1 MFTLKNDF
9 LRYSFD
15 EKGSVREDA
24 DAASG
29 ISYLA
34 SDSYAFYLRSFS
46 GEITTPASVSVCGSI
61 ITVRFDKPE
70 VEFKIVYLEKEK
82 YIRFTILDQSPKDVK
97 YGCFIF
103 AAVNT
108 TDKDGRAPFS
118 STARTLCL
126 KCNMLELPGR
136 CERVGSVAYSKLG
149 AVGVS
154 SALIGVPR
162 DKLVEALDSAVEFLT
177 IDDIPMTKYG
187 GQHGADVPAA
197 HEDYV
202 IASLIKEIDD
212 DEWLKPLKR
221 VNIRQVDFHQ
231 GGMYRQS
238 DYVFRP
244 DLFPGGAADFKR
256 KVSDTL
262 HRHGMRAGLHS
273 YSGMVDVNSRYAT
286 PIPSKDL
293 YALAEYTLARDLGEG
308 DDTLYIEGS
317 SDPVATVQGPYAY
330 SNVTCL
336 LIDEE
341 ILIFKSKGEGGA
353 LGSLQRGA
361 LGTKAAAHQKGASVR
376 HLRNMYGFF
385 QSIPGSPLFYKLAQ
399 NMATAFNEGGFDMM
413 YFDGLECIGNSCPGN
428 EKTEGLGW
436 YYEALFVR
444 EVLRGCKK
452 TPVVEYSTLHPQ
464 IWASRS
470 RAGAYDMPFAGYKQ
484 FHDIH
489 CRDNEKNAHRRL
501 LPSQLGWLAIWP
513 TLRNPSVYDNWMDKI
528 EFDDD
533 ADYLGCKSI
542 GYDSGLSYGMPKASD
557 FDNSPGLCRKADK
570 MAIYSK
576 LREQNIFSAE
586 LREKLKEYKTGYR
599 LIRKDDK
606 YCFER
611 LERLY
616 MRPYSFKDSENI
628 GTVSNPFG
636 TQQPAVRIVGECTE
650 DASAEPITIIEFDR
664 ERPATS
670 QQLLYQYPAD
680 KPLDIDGKEA
690 LGLWVKGNGKDEYM
704 NVRLE
709 GQHPWGSGFGDNVI
723 HLGFEGWRYFNLCER
738 DNSDYA
744 GVAFENDIFDIDS
757 KGYLWE
763 RLRNSFKY
771 SGIARIRILFT
782 AGGEGVYIG
791 ALTAQPFSPSPIK
804 IHSLSANGTTLS
816 FGCEL
821 TPGRYI
827 EYNPNTGKAAIY
839 DRLGNAEPIGVEG
852 SLKLTGGENE
862 VTISGDADGTRRVKV
877 HLLVTGETI
886 SD

>member
-1 MFTLKNDF
+1 MFTLKNKY

-15 EKGSVREDA
+15 EKGLVREYA
-24 DAASG
+24 DVSTG

-34 SDSYAFYLRSFS
+34 PDSYAFYLSTFS
-46 GEITTPASVSVCGSI
+46 GEKVIPSSVSVCGNI
-61 ITVRFDKPE
+61 IAVRFDNPE
-70 VEFKIVYLEKEK
+70 LEFKIVYLEKEK
-82 YIRFTILDQSPKDVK
+82 YIKFTILDQNPKDVK
-97 YGCFIF
+97 YGCFIL

-108 TDKDGRAPFS
+108 TDRDGFAPFS
-118 STARTLCL
+118 STARSLCL

-136 CERVGSVAYSKLG
+136 CEKVGSIAYSKLG

-162 DKLVEALDSAVEFLT
+162 DLLVEALDSAIEFLT
-177 IDDIPMTKYG
+177 IDDIPMTAFG
-187 GQHGADVPAA
+187 GQHGADAPAA

-238 DYVFRP
+238 DYVFHP
-244 DLFPGGAADFKR
+244 ELFPGGAADFKR
-256 KVSDTL
+256 KVADTL
-262 HRHGMRAGLHS
+262 HRNGMRAGLHS
-273 YSGMVDVNSRYAT
+273 YSGMVDVNSRYVT

-293 YALAEYTLARDLGEG
+293 YALAEYTLACDLGA
-308 DDTLYIEGS
+308 DDETLYIEGS
-317 SDPVATVQGPYAY
+317 SESVATTQGPHAY

-341 ILIFKSKGEGGA
+341 IVIFKSKGEGGA

-361 LGTKAAAHQKGASVR
+361 LGTKAAAHEKGASVR
-376 HLRNMYGFF
+376 HLRNMYGYF

-399 NMATAFNEGGFDMM
+399 NKAIAFNEGGFDMM
-413 YFDGLECIGNSCPGN
+413 YFDGLECIGSSCPGN

-452 TPVVEYSTLHPQ
+452 TPIVEYSTLHPQ
-464 IWASRS
+464 IWGSRS
-470 RAGAYDMPFAGYKQ
+470 RAGAYDMPYAGYKQ

-489 CRDNEKNAHRRL
+489 CRDNESSSHRRL
-501 LPSQLGWLAIWP
+501 LPSQLGWLSLWP
-513 TLRNPSVYDNWMDKI
+513 TLGNPPVHDNWMDKI

-542 GYDSGLSYGMPKASD
+542 GFDSGLSYAMPKASD
-557 FDNSPGLCRKADK
+557 YEKSPGLCRKADK
-570 MAIYSK
+570 MAVYSK
-576 LREQNIFSAE
+576 LREQKYFSAE
-586 LREKLKEYKTGYR
+586 LREKLKAYKTGYR
-599 LIRKDDK
+599 LIEKDGK

-616 MRPYSFKDSENI
+616 TRPYSFKDGENA
-628 GTVSNPFG
+628 GTVLNPFDS
-636 TQQPAVRIVGECTE
+636 QQPTVRIVGECTE
-650 DASAEPITIIEFDR
+650 DASVEPITIIEFDR
-664 ERPATS
+664 ERPAAE

-709 GQHPWGSGFGDNVI
+709 GQHPWGEGFGDNVI
-723 HLGFEGWRYFNLCER
+723 HLGFEGWRYFNLCEC
-738 DNSDYA
+738 DNGDYA
-744 GVAFENDIFDIDS
+744 YVAFENDIFDIDS
-757 KGYLWE
+757 KSYLWQ
-763 RLRNSFKY
+763 RLREDYKY

-782 AGGEGVYIG
+782 SGGEGVYLG
-791 ALTAQPFSPSPIK
+791 ALTARPFKPSAIK
-804 IHSLSANGTTLS
+804 INSLSANGATLN
-816 FGCEL
+816 FNCDL

-827 EYNPNTGKAAIY
+827 EYDPKTGKAAIF
-839 DRLGNAEPIGVEG
+839 DRLGNSDPIGVEG
-852 SLKLTGGENE
+852 TLKLTGGENE
-862 VTISGDADGTRRVKV
+862 VVVNGEADGTRRVKV
-877 HLLVTGETI
+877 HLLVAGEII

>member
-1 MFTLKNDF
+1 MFTLKNKY

-15 EKGSVREDA
+15 ETGLVREYTDV
-24 DAASG
+24 STG

-34 SDSYAFYLRSFS
+34 PDSHAFYLNTF
-46 GEITTPASVSVCGSI
+46 GGGKVTPASVSVCGNI
-61 ITVRFDKPE
+61 ITVRFDKPDL
-70 VEFKIVYLEKEK
+70 EFRMVYLEKEK
-82 YIRFTILDQSPKDVK
+82 YIKFTILDQNPKDVK

-108 TDKDGRAPFS
+108 TDRDGQAPFS

-136 CERVGSVAYSKLG
+136 CERVGSIAYSKLG

-162 DKLVEALDSAVEFLT
+162 DLLVEALDSAIEFLT
-177 IDDIPMTKYG
+177 IDDIPMTAFG
-187 GQHGADVPAA
+187 GQHGADAPAA

-202 IASLIKEIDD
+202 IASLIKEIDG

-238 DYVFRP
+238 DYVFHP
-244 DLFPGGAADFKR
+244 ELFPGGAADFKR
-256 KVSDTL
+256 KVADTL
-262 HRHGMRAGLHS
+262 HRNGMRAGLHS
-273 YSGMVDVNSRYAT
+273 YSGMVDVNSRYVT

-293 YALAEYTLARDLGEG
+293 YALAEYTLACDLSAD

-317 SDPVATVQGPYAY
+317 SESVATTQGPHAY

-341 ILIFKSKGEGGA
+341 IAIFKSKGEGGA

-376 HLRNMYGFF
+376 HLRNMYGYF

-399 NMATAFNEGGFDMM
+399 NKAAAFNEGGFDMM
-413 YFDGLECIGNSCPGN
+413 YFDGLECIGSSCPGN

-452 TPVVEYSTLHPQ
+452 TPIVEYSTLHPQ
-464 IWASRS
+464 IWGSRS
-470 RAGAYDMPFAGYKQ
+470 RAGAYDMPYAGYKQ

-489 CRDNEKNAHRRL
+489 CRDNESSSHRRL
-501 LPSQLGWLAIWP
+501 LPSQLGWLSLWP
-513 TLRNPSVYDNWMDKI
+513 TLGNPPVYDNWMNKI

-542 GYDSGLSYGMPKASD
+542 GFDSGLSYGMPKASD
-557 FDNSPGLCRKADK
+557 YEKSPGLCRKADK
-570 MAIYSK
+570 MAVYSK
-576 LREQNIFSAE
+576 LREQKYFSAE
-586 LREKLKEYKTGYR
+586 LREKLKKYKTGYR
-599 LIRKDDK
+599 LIQKDGK
-606 YCFER
+606 YAFER
-611 LERLY
+611 LKRLY
-616 MRPYSFKDSENI
+616 MRPYSFKDGENAE
-628 GTVSNPFG
+628 TVSNPFG
-636 TQQPAVRIVGECTE
+636 RQQPTVRIVGECTE
-650 DASAEPITIIEFDR
+650 AALANPTIVIEFDP
-664 ERPATS
+664 ERPAVE

-709 GQHPWGSGFGDNVI
+709 GQHPWGEGFGDNVI
-723 HLGFEGWRYFNLCER
+723 HLNFEGWRYFNLCEC
-738 DNSDYA
+738 DNGDYA

-757 KGYLWE
+757 KSYLWQ
-763 RLRNSFKY
+763 RLRENFKY
-771 SGIARIRILFT
+771 GGIARIRILFT
-782 AGGEGVYIG
+782 DGGEGVYLG
-791 ALTAQPFSPSPIK
+791 ALTAQPFKASSIR
-804 IHSLSANGTTLS
+804 INSLSANGATLS
-816 FGCEL
+816 FNREL
-821 TPGRYI
+821 TPGHYI
-827 EYNPNTGKAAIY
+827 EYDPKTGKAAIF
-839 DRLGNAEPIGVEG
+839 DRLGNSEPIWAGG
-852 SLKLTGGENE
+852 SLELKEGDNE
-862 VTISGDADGTRRVKV
+862 VIINGEADGTRRVKI
-877 HLLVTGETI
+877 HLLVAGEII

>member
-1 MFTLKNDF
+1 VFTLKNDF

-15 EKGSVREDA
+15 ERGLVCEYTDVST
-24 DAASG
+24 G

-34 SDSYAFYLRSFS
+34 SDSHAFYLNTF
-46 GEITTPASVSVCGSI
+46 GGGKVTPASVSVCGNI
-61 ITVRFDKPE
+61 ITVRFDKPDL
-70 VEFKIVYLEKEK
+70 EFRMVYLEKEK
-82 YIRFTILDQSPKDVK
+82 YIKFTILDQNPMDVK

-108 TDKDGRAPFS
+108 TDRDGNAPFS

-136 CERVGSVAYSKLG
+136 CERVGSIAYSKLG

-162 DKLVEALDSAVEFLT
+162 DLLVEALDSAVEFLT
-177 IDDIPMTKYG
+177 IDDIPMTAFG
-187 GQHGADVPAA
+187 GQHGADAPAA

-202 IASLIKEIDD
+202 IASLIKEIDG

-238 DYVFRP
+238 DYVFHP
-244 DLFPGGAADFKR
+244 ELFPGGAADFKR
-256 KVSDTL
+256 KVADTL
-262 HRHGMRAGLHS
+262 HRNGMRAGLHS
-273 YSGMVDVNSRYAT
+273 YSGMVDVNSRYVT

-293 YALAEYTLARDLGEG
+293 YALAEYTLACDLSAD

-317 SDPVATVQGPYAY
+317 SESVATTQGPHAY

-341 ILIFKSKGEGGA
+341 IVIFKSKGEGGA

-361 LGTKAAAHQKGASVR
+361 IGTKAAAHQKGASVR
-376 HLRNMYGFF
+376 HLRNMYGYF

-399 NMATAFNEGGFDMM
+399 NKAAAFNEGGFDMM
-413 YFDGLECIGNSCPGN
+413 YFDGLECIGSSCPEN

-464 IWASRS
+464 IWGSRS
-470 RAGAYDMPFAGYKQ
+470 RAGAYDMPYAGYKQ

-489 CRDNEKNAHRRL
+489 CRDNESSSHRRL
-501 LPSQLGWLAIWP
+501 LPSQLGWLSLWP
-513 TLRNPSVYDNWMDKI
+513 TLGNPPVYDNWMNKI

-542 GYDSGLSYGMPKASD
+542 GFDSGLSYGMPKASD
-557 FDNSPGLCRKADK
+557 YEKSPGLCRKADK
-570 MAIYSK
+570 MAVYSK
-576 LREQNIFSAE
+576 LREQKYFSAE
-586 LREKLKEYKTGYR
+586 LREKLKEYRTGYR
-599 LIRKDDK
+599 LIQKDGK
-606 YCFER
+606 YAFER

-616 MRPYSFKDSENI
+616 MRPYSFKDDENAE
-628 GTVSNPFG
+628 TVSNPFG
-636 TQQPAVRIVGECTE
+636 RQQPTVRIVGECTE
-650 DASAEPITIIEFDR
+650 AALANPTIVIEFDP
-664 ERPATS
+664 ERPAVE

-709 GQHPWGSGFGDNVI
+709 GQHPWGEGFGDNVI
-723 HLGFEGWRYFNLCER
+723 HLNFEGWRYFNLCEC
-738 DNSDYA
+738 DNGDYA

-757 KGYLWE
+757 KSYLWQ
-763 RLRNSFKY
+763 RLRENFKY
-771 SGIARIRILFT
+771 GGIARIRILFT
-782 AGGEGVYIG
+782 DGGEGVYLG
-791 ALTAQPFSPSPIK
+791 ALTAQPFKASPIR
-804 IHSLSANGTTLS
+804 INSLSANGATLS
-816 FGCEL
+816 FNREL
-821 TPGRYI
+821 IPGRFI
-827 EYNPNTGKAAIY
+827 EYDPKTGKAAIF
-839 DRLGNAEPIGVEG
+839 DRLGNSEPIWAGG
-852 SLKLTGGENE
+852 SLELKEGENE
-862 VTISGDADGTRRVKV
+862 VIINGEADGTRRVKV
-877 HLLVTGETI
+877 HLLVAGEII